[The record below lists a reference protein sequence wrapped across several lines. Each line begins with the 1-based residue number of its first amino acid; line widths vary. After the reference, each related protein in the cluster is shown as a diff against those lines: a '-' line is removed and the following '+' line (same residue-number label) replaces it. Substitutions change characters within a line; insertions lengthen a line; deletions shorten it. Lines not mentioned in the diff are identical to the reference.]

1 MKDGEFDR
9 LRLQFNKPD
18 WPIVRVKRSE
28 SSVDVT
34 ESVAVT
40 FLHFD
45 FKGFIEMIIG
55 AFVYMIWTNT
65 CQRLLDPPK

>member
-9 LRLQFNKPD
+9 LRLQFNRPD
-18 WPIVRVKRSE
+18 RPIVRVKRSA

-40 FLHFD
+40 FF
-45 FKGFIEMIIG
+45 
-55 AFVYMIWTNT
+55 AF
-65 CQRLLDPPK
+65 